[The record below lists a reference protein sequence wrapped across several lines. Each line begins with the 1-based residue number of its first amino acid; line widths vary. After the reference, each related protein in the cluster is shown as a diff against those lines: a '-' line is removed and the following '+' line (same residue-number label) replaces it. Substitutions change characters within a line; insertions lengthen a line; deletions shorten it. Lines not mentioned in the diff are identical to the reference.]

1 MEEKNKKNVMLKG
14 QINKTKTTK
23 TPIKKTKL
31 PKSPIKTTKSRS
43 RSKSPKKGRKK
54 FKKKK
59 KKKKSKSE
67 EKDKNTVVDNT
78 VKKTE
83 NKIVKPLIIKKE
95 EKKKILVDKKIGTPH
110 FDAIKYIKTEIDS
123 KVKKINELSILKIK
137 YVNKLKIM
145 HDELKKILSTFNE
158 SPEEKNKIALLY
170 VILNVNRKNNN
181 DSMIKK
187 KSLKEEYKELLNK
200 INYNS
205 IEKINEYKAKIDI
218 SKSDNLYMKNR
229 IKELKNKHI
238 KKNNLLKFEFD
249 TKYNND
255 LYNLMK
261 ELNVLN
267 ITKHEALDRIN
278 NNKKLINN
286 YVVKFRNLLDSY
298 EDYKNENI
306 NIDNNSLNKIDKN
319 INILKNDLSGN
330 GQELYNKILNN
341 QIILFKDIYLTN
353 KTKNHSQIYNRN
365 LKYNSNKIQIK
376 KLKKVTSVESL
387 LANNRYDEF
396 NNNNQDSNY
405 KCSSIRKKLLN
416 LKELPMINTKF
427 NFKINYDDIKKF
439 NYNSNIVKNNN
450 SAKIIFN
457 DVARKQYF
465 DDSNISIN
473 DDMNLEE
480 LYNKKRHY
488 MTISKK
494 LDNSI
499 KEVENMYKRK
509 ISQAQEILN
518 ENINKINNLE
528 KNNNELRCEIKSLY
542 EFFNSQNNL

>member
-31 PKSPIKTTKSRS
+31 QKSPIKTTKNKSRS

-67 EKDKNTVVDNT
+67 EKDKNTV
-78 VKKTE
+78 KKTE
-83 NKIVKPLIIKKE
+83 NKIVNDKPLIIKKE

-170 VILNVNRKNNN
+170 VILNVNKKNNN
-181 DSMIKK
+181 DSIIKK

-319 INILKNDLSGN
+319 INILKNNLSGN

-365 LKYNSNKIQIK
+365 IKYNSNKIQIK

-542 EFFNSQNNL
+542 EFFNSQKNL